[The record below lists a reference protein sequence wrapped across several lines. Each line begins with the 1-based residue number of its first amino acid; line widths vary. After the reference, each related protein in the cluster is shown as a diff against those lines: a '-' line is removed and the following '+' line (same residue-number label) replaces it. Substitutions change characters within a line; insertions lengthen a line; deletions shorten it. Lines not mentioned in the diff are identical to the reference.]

1 MYYFSEIWFDQ
12 IKTATQYDSIRFKFE
27 QKGKLSLL
35 KLRELFYWN
44 FYFKITVS
52 ILSATTALKGLITFQ
67 SSIFRWF
74 LLLLGLRSFWNGW
87 EREIQVGGKVGWL
100 VGPDSSPFWS
110 GYKLP
115 TGSFLYHST
124 GELSPSNSAQSV
136 IKMIKESKLQIFCER
151 GRRWQN
157 KHIASDDQNGE
168 VFDNWKCLL
177 GISSLFFYISLLFS
191 FFLLSPL
198 FLFFSFSL
206 FSFFDNWI
214 CGGSGCWTSPSP
226 MHSIPCISPN
236 TSTFLRIL
244 GFALY
249 LPTDWLTDW
258 LTATLEFGLKEWL
271 LRLET
276 FYQNLL

>member
-1 MYYFSEIWFDQ
+1 MLIHTNSVNQPIKYVLGYKIKKYFSGMYYFSEIWFDQ

-67 SSIFRWF
+67 RSTFRWF

-124 GELSPSNSAQSV
+124 GELSPSSSAQSV
-136 IKMIKESKLQIFCER
+136 IKKRAK
-151 GRRWQN
+151 
-157 KHIASDDQNGE
+157 IANIL
-168 VFDNWKCLL
+168 WKRK
-177 GISSLFFYISLLFS
+177 
-191 FFLLSPL
+191 
-198 FLFFSFSL
+198 
-206 FSFFDNWI
+206 
-214 CGGSGCWTSPSP
+214 TV
-226 MHSIPCISPN
+226 
-236 TSTFLRIL
+236 
-244 GFALY
+244 A
-249 LPTDWLTDW
+249 
-258 LTATLEFGLKEWL
+258 E
-271 LRLET
+271 
-276 FYQNLL
+276 